1 MPARVP
7 TRLAAATAL
16 MTVVLASCGLTDP
29 YQQHAVISRPTTAT
43 PAPPPSDQADPA
55 PERGGTTPQSTHA
68 EQTTLA
74 PDAAQA
80 SPQAA
85 LARYA
90 RIFLNWNV
98 RDVVQ
103 VQRRL
108 ASISLGQ
115 ARAQAL
121 QAAASAA
128 RDGELAASR
137 LANHGQVIALAPG
150 QASAAGRWVI
160 VTSERTTGQGDYQG
174 LPPTQHLIYAQL
186 TRTPAGYVVSQ
197 WAPQN

>member
-1 MPARVP
+1 MTARTL
-7 TRLAAATAL
+7 TRLIAAAVV
-16 MTVVLASCGLTDP
+16 TVAIAGCGLTDP
-29 YQQHAVISRPTTAT
+29 YQQHTITSRPTTAT

-55 PERGGTTPQSTHA
+55 PERGGTTPQSTHT
-68 EQTTLA
+68 EQSTLA
-74 PDAAQA
+74 PDAALA

-85 LARYA
+85 VERYA
-90 RIFLNWNV
+90 RVYLNWTA

-103 VQRRL
+103 AQRRL

-160 VTSERTTGQGDYQG
+160 VTSERTTGQGDYPG
-174 LPPTQHLIYAQL
+174 LPPTQHIIYAQL
-186 TRTPAGYVVSQ
+186 TRTRSGYVVSQ